1 MPFRQIPYA
10 TEDSEFMAVTSTD
23 VKINMQTNQPATDR
37 TTGEVLKTVGL
48 LEMRNGAA
56 DVLKVTVPASQ
67 IPEDLALGTHVR
79 PVGLVAI
86 PWVQSRGNGQLSEG
100 IAYRATAVE
109 RSAPASS
116 PTAAVPASSPA
127 VAASAVKPSTP
138 IQKTENTK

>member
-10 TEDSEFMAVTSTD
+10 TENSKFMSATSVE

-37 TTGEVLKTVGL
+37 TTGEVLKTVSL
-48 LEMRNGAA
+48 LEMLNGSA

-67 IPEDLALGTHVR
+67 VPEDLELGTNVR

-100 IAYRATAVE
+100 IAYRAAAIE
-109 RSAPASS
+109 RCAPASAPTPAPASS
-116 PTAAVPASSPA
+116 AA
-127 VAASAVKPSTP
+127 KPSTP
-138 IQKTENTK
+138 IQKTETTK

>member
-67 IPEDLALGTHVR
+67 IPDDLAVGTPVR
-79 PVGLVAI
+79 ARSAWSPF
-86 PWVQSRGNGQLSEG
+86 RGSSP
-100 IAYRATAVE
+100 AATASCP
-109 RSAPASS
+109 RAS
-116 PTAAVPASSPA
+116 PTAPL
-127 VAASAVKPSTP
+127 PSNAP
-138 IQKTENTK
+138 PPPPRPRLPCPRPPRSRRLRP